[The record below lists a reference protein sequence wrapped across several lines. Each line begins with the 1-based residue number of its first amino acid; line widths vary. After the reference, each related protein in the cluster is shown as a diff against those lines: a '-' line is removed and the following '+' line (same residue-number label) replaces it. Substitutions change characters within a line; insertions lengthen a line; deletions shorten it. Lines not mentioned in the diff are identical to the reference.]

1 MITSACAYGRAGEG
15 QKRGEMP
22 VLLHFVI
29 VYMLLQQQSQKSRPP
44 TAFDI
49 VIVHELSV

>member
-1 MITSACAYGRAGEG
+1 MGGQEKVKKGEKCLFYCFYASAATIA
-15 QKRGEMP
+15 KMP
-22 VLLHFVI
+22 
-29 VYMLLQQQSQKSRPP
+29 PP